1 MNYPVILKYSSTDK
15 CYIVSVPDL
24 PGCMADGKTPN
35 EAYENAKLESK
46 NGLILHVQ
54 QDEKFQLPPLVMT
67 IFKGQI
73 IYFCPFPALIHFPT

>member
-1 MNYPVILKYSSTDK
+1 MDYSVILKYSTTDK

-35 EAYENAKLESK
+35 EAYENAKLVIK
-46 NGLILHVQ
+46 DWILYVQ
-54 QDEKFQLPPLVMT
+54 QDEKFHLPPLVRT